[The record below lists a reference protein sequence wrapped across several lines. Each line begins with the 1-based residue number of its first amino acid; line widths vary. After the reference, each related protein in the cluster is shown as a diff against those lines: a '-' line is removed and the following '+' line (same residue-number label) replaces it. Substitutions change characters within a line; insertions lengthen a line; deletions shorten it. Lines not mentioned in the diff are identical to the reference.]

1 MYYFNNLFDGLDNNF
16 DDYGYRTQRYNN
28 DNRQIILRK
37 LYNDDM
43 NHLCF
48 DCHKKGEMPYI
59 DLKNGIFL
67 CFHCA
72 KKHSSLP
79 KEISEI
85 VRNNLREM
93 SEENL
98 RLLYYSG
105 NKKLLEFMSEEYPQL
120 EKMTFLKKYKCKAM
134 EYYRQLI
141 KSQAYNLEEP
151 IKPNKREAYIS
162 IYEKDLKKKNIR
174 KKDERNEINN
184 DLFSNLNNTF
194 GGFFGD
200 NDFFN
205 LRPAQTER
213 NLSKKKNNNLDEDV
227 EMEEEKPNEIKEN
240 KESNK
245 NYSDCSDEDTGDE
258 DKRNNKSF
266 DKKENEIKKEEKCD
280 IKNEEIKK
288 EIPKKIEKPIE
299 KFEIKP
305 TSDKIN
311 INQMGCI
318 ERYPEAL
325 NLSLCN

>member
-1 MYYFNNLFDGLDNNF
+1 MFYFNDLFNNGF
-16 DDYGYRTQRYNN
+16 GNNYGYRTPRY
-28 DNRQIILRK
+28 DNRSIILRK
-37 LYNDDM
+37 LYNDSM
-43 NHLCF
+43 NYMCF
-48 DCHKKGEMPYI
+48 DCHKQGEMPHFI
-59 DLKNGIFL
+59 DIKNGIFL
-67 CFHCA
+67 CLNCA
-72 KKHSSLP
+72 QKHSSLP
-79 KEISEI
+79 KEISQI
-85 VRNNLREM
+85 ISNNLREM

-98 RLLYYSG
+98 MILYYSG
-105 NKKLLEFMSEEYPQL
+105 NNKLYEFMNEEFPG
-120 EKMTFLKKYKCKAM
+120 LKNMSFEQIYTSKAM

-288 EIPKKIEKPIE
+288 EIPKKIEKPL
-299 KFEIKP
+299 KNLKL
-305 TSDKIN
+305 
-311 INQMGCI
+311 NQLQI
-318 ERYPEAL
+318 
-325 NLSLCN
+325 